1 MATNKRMNIR
11 VENKHDIETNWLK
24 ATGFTPLNGEM
35 IIYDADNLHSYPRIK
50 IGNGVDNVNA
60 LPFIDKAIWNQ
71 FATINDLKAEDDG
84 DGNITFYTQA
94 LQRAEDG
101 EY

>member
-1 MATNKRMNIR
+1 MANKTMNTR
-11 VENKHDIETNWLK
+11 VLHKHDIEENWEQAVK
-24 ATGFTPLNGEM
+24 FSPLAGEL
-35 IIYDADNLHSYPRIK
+35 IVYDPDEYHSYPRLK
-50 IGNGVDNVNA
+50 IGDGETNVNA
-60 LPFIDKAIWNQ
+60 LPFLDKAIWNQ

-84 DGNITFYTQA
+84 DGNITFITQA